1 MLTTHAQQQTEL
13 QKTGQVAE
21 KAITDTVKATE
32 VGAQEMAN
40 VSEGT
45 GVVISD
51 KIGEISLD
59 KFQTNY
65 EQAKSQIQQK
75 FEELNTALSEYQ
87 LQNPQIEPT
96 ETQQPAEQTQ
106 ETTDMAPKG
115 EEAMSSFAQGL
126 QSGYE
131 GSVGSWLANLGNLC
145 MSSVGSL
152 AASLI
157 SKGTELMS
165 GLMNGIT
172 TGWGPVQGY
181 LAGTAGRCQAAVG
194 NLSGTLYGA
203 GVALMQGLANGIIAA
218 ASSAAAAAAAAVGQ
232 VVAAARAAAGIASPS
247 KVFFEIG
254 EFLDEGLA
262 LGITNG
268 TGGVLD
274 AINALSFG
282 TQEAFHPELVY
293 DTGATGRASSSAS
306 SSVGT
311 TYTIYVDNARV
322 NDDEQIRTRFEDLMI
337 EMARKGMM

>member
-1 MLTTHAQQQTEL
+1 
-13 QKTGQVAE
+13 
-21 KAITDTVKATE
+21 
-32 VGAQEMAN
+32 
-40 VSEGT
+40 
-45 GVVISD
+45 
-51 KIGEISLD
+51 
-59 KFQTNY
+59 
-65 EQAKSQIQQK
+65 
-75 FEELNTALSEYQ
+75 
-87 LQNPQIEPT
+87 
-96 ETQQPAEQTQ
+96 
-106 ETTDMAPKG
+106 
-115 EEAMSSFAQGL
+115 MSSFAQGL
-126 QSGYE
+126 QSGYD